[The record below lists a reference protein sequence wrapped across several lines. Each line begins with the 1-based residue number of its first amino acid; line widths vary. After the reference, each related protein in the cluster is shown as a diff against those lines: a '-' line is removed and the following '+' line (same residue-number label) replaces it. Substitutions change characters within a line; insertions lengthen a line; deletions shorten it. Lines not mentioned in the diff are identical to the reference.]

1 MGKDTNSAIQQRID
15 EYSVKYLDEHDA
27 VLKNTGSNVIQVPA
41 NINQAQELINYTN
54 HLAKAASYIHLLED
68 SFLGE
73 RYESYPDDS
82 NQVKIQEWFIS
93 AGLHVDEREDH
104 TFLEFLQVLKSQNA
118 AGPFKS
124 EVDEHGRVSF
134 SKPHMFRLRNILY
147 NNPSLDQMS
156 YANSTPRE
164 LWDKWVKKYNDHV
177 NKTMSAKKDN
187 EDAVI
192 NGEMLATHYEK
203 VFPSFYAFADA
214 VKLLRSWSID
224 LNSSRE
230 MGTKFLF
237 PSGKHCVF
245 TEVNKSNNAKSNFFA
260 GQGEI
265 LYSILQRG
273 FNKRASSKDETS
285 DFDLGEELYS
295 KFFEQADAI
304 DQFAENLQATE
315 ESSSGSFT
323 KTEFMPYKH
332 LKIFESFY
340 EDMSNLMQC
349 SLSKQDL
356 FIALGTI
363 CLLNLNVYV
372 LEQECKMCQGYERYL
387 IESVQSKRSAINKD
401 DPRYLEYEQLDTPEK
416 IEAYIEEQF
425 NSSMMMC
432 LDGKDQKLKKQ
443 VKERLG
449 ENALLYSKSS
459 EAYLLHRLER
469 FVDFTAPFL
478 RDKDEL
484 DSEDIE
490 LLKKIIC
497 CCIGISP
504 DDDVDSNNK
513 EFLEQ
518 VMDNLERA
526 KKYKNV
532 RDVVKFAANLRDKH
546 MNSLH
551 YKYSKRIGL
560 VSGSQAR
567 YAYYDLSDNLL
578 KTLVRATLGKE
589 PYMMLK
595 SFLERLKEKYN
606 IVISKDHL
614 DDERID
620 KDKLEGNVD
629 LLKQRLQGLNMLIT
643 LSDSCEYVKK
653 P

>member
-1 MGKDTNSAIQQRID
+1 
-15 EYSVKYLDEHDA
+15 
-27 VLKNTGSNVIQVPA
+27 
-41 NINQAQELINYTN
+41 
-54 HLAKAASYIHLLED
+54 
-68 SFLGE
+68 
-73 RYESYPDDS
+73 
-82 NQVKIQEWFIS
+82 
-93 AGLHVDEREDH
+93 
-104 TFLEFLQVLKSQNA
+104 
-118 AGPFKS
+118 
-124 EVDEHGRVSF
+124 
-134 SKPHMFRLRNILY
+134 
-147 NNPSLDQMS
+147 
-156 YANSTPRE
+156 
-164 LWDKWVKKYNDHV
+164 
-177 NKTMSAKKDN
+177 
-187 EDAVI
+187 
-192 NGEMLATHYEK
+192 
-203 VFPSFYAFADA
+203 
-214 VKLLRSWSID
+214 
-224 LNSSRE
+224 
-230 MGTKFLF
+230 
-237 PSGKHCVF
+237 
-245 TEVNKSNNAKSNFFA
+245 
-260 GQGEI
+260 
-265 LYSILQRG
+265 
-273 FNKRASSKDETS
+273 
-285 DFDLGEELYS
+285 
-295 KFFEQADAI
+295 
-304 DQFAENLQATE
+304 
-315 ESSSGSFT
+315 
-323 KTEFMPYKH
+323 
-332 LKIFESFY
+332 
-340 EDMSNLMQC
+340 
-349 SLSKQDL
+349 
-356 FIALGTI
+356 
-363 CLLNLNVYV
+363 
-372 LEQECKMCQGYERYL
+372 
-387 IESVQSKRSAINKD
+387 
-401 DPRYLEYEQLDTPEK
+401 
-416 IEAYIEEQF
+416 
-425 NSSMMMC
+425 MC

-459 EAYLLHRLER
+459 EAYLLHRLDR

-513 EFLEQ
+513 EFLEK
-518 VMDNLERA
+518 VMDNLERT

-532 RDVVKFAANLRDKH
+532 RDVVKFAANLRKKH

-595 SFLERLKEKYN
+595 SFLERLKDKYN

-629 LLKQRLQGLNMLIT
+629 LLKQRLEGLNMLIT